1 MGLFLTRFNTEPPG
15 GIVMSAAHKTGLI
28 FIMCVMDC
36 LLSWWGVQ
44 AGYLLEM
51 NIILAPLMS
60 QPLILFFLIK
70 NGYTL
75 ALLIVLL
82 YLEKSRPLLVN
93 TGLNFITFIYIVIT
107 ALHAKFVYLAYVS

>member
-1 MGLFLTRFNTEPPG
+1 MR
-15 GIVMSAAHKTGLI
+15 AAHKTGLI
-28 FIMCVMDC
+28 FIMCVIDC

-51 NIILAPLMS
+51 NIILAPLLNQS
-60 QPLILFFLIK
+60 LILFFLIK

-75 ALLIVLL
+75 ALLMVLL

-93 TGLNFITFIYIVIT
+93 TGLNFIAFIYIVIT
-107 ALHAKFVYLAYVS
+107 ALHARFIYLAYMT

>member
-1 MGLFLTRFNTEPPG
+1 
-15 GIVMSAAHKTGLI
+15 MSAVYKAGLI
-28 FIMCVMDC
+28 FTMCVMDC

-51 NIILAPLMS
+51 NIILAPLMN
-60 QPLILFFLIK
+60 QPLILFFIIK

-82 YLEKSRPLLVN
+82 YLEKRRPLLVN
-93 TGLNFITFIYIVIT
+93 IGLNLIAFTYILIT
-107 ALHAKFVYLAYVS
+107 ALHAGFVYLAYMS